1 MENAAAYLLYLLG
14 ALFMT
19 LHFEPEDGRMNMRYL
34 MFVFAWPAMTV
45 WFLIVDLIVP
55 HENDE

>member
-1 MENAAAYLLYLLG
+1 MEDAAAYLLYLLG

-45 WFLIVDLIVP
+45 WFLIMDLLAG
-55 HENDE
+55 EDED